1 MRTKTLLLTAALG
14 AAGIITSLAQDPV
27 YSVNAVGYVNKT
39 LVAGFTMI
47 SNPLNTGGN
56 MLSEVIP
63 NAEIGTTVFA
73 FDAAAGNFVSSTY
86 LGVWSA
92 DLEMP
97 PGVGAFVNSTA
108 EQTITFVG
116 EVPQG
121 SLSVALPS
129 GLSLIGSPVPQAG
142 QLDTD
147 LGLAPEVGDTIF
159 KWDTTAQDYVSSTYL
174 GVWSDAAAA
183 TIEVAEGVFY
193 SSSSD
198 KSWDRDFSV
207 ND

>member
-39 LVAGFTMI
+39 LVDGFTMI

-56 MLSEVIP
+56 LLSEVIP
-63 NAEIGTTVFA
+63 SAEIGTTVFV
-73 FDAAAGNFVSSTY
+73 FDAAAANFVSSTF

-97 PGVGAFVNSTA
+97 PGVGAFVNLTG

-121 SLSVALPS
+121 SLSVDLPS

-142 QLDTD
+142 LLDAD
-147 LGLAPEVGDTIF
+147 LGLVPDIGDTVF
-159 KWDTTAQDYVSSTYL
+159 AWDSAAQDYVSSTFL
-174 GVWSDAAAA
+174 GVWSDEAAA
-183 TIEVAEGVFY
+183 TIDVAEGIFF
-193 SSSSD
+193 SSSTD
-198 KSWDRDFSV
+198 KSWDREFSV

>member
-39 LVAGFTMI
+39 LVNGFTMI

-56 MLSEVIP
+56 LLSEVIP

-73 FDAAAGNFVSSTY
+73 FDAAAGNFVSSTF

-92 DLEMP
+92 DLDMP
-97 PGVGAFVNSTA
+97 PGVGAFVNSTS

-121 SLSVALPS
+121 SLSVDLPS
-129 GLSLIGSPVPQAG
+129 GLSLI
-142 QLDTD
+142 
-147 LGLAPEVGDTIF
+147 
-159 KWDTTAQDYVSSTYL
+159 
-174 GVWSDAAAA
+174 
-183 TIEVAEGVFY
+183 
-193 SSSSD
+193 
-198 KSWDRDFSV
+198 
-207 ND
+207 